1 MGRPEALQPAPAAK
15 VPEEALSSNAGAAQA
30 PSIAVSG
37 DGGLSANVQNRPL
50 GEVLRLMSEKHLFEI
65 QGPLP
70 RTALAALVTMQ
81 FSGLTLQQAF
91 NRMMRGYNYAV
102 ITEDVSD
109 RRVLMVLSEAKRT
122 EYREL
127 AGPAQTPGQ
136 AEETPQQSAAAAAQA
151 AGEVP
156 GGAITV
162 PPRRG
167 AILEQRGRLNV
178 EGLPA
183 PPGSVQGAETPQ
195 APAQEQKGQEKQG
208 LAGPGTAAGSGAAA
222 TPPNTEGGS
231 PVQDWR
237 LPDRSTLG
245 SF

>member
-15 VPEEALSSNAGAAQA
+15 VPEEALSSNASAARA
-30 PSIAVSG
+30 PSIAVSS
-37 DGGLSANVQNRPL
+37 DGGISANVQNRPL
-50 GEVLRLMSEKHLFEI
+50 GEVLRLMAEKHLFEI

-70 RTALAALVTMQ
+70 RTALVTMQ

-109 RRVLMVLSEAKRT
+109 KRVLMVLSEAKRI

-127 AGPAQTPGQ
+127 FGPAQTPGQ
-136 AEETPQQSAAAAAQA
+136 AEETPQQSGAAPVAAAAQA

-156 GGAITV
+156 EGTTTV
-162 PPRRG
+162 PLRRA
-167 AILEQRGRLNV
+167 AILQQRGRLNV

-183 PPGSVQGAETPQ
+183 PPGPVQGAETPQ
-195 APAQEQKGQEKQG
+195 APAQEQKGQEQQG
-208 LAGPGTAAGSGAAA
+208 LAGPGAAA
-222 TPPNTEGGS
+222 MPPNTEGGS

-237 LPDRSTLG
+237 PSDRSTLG